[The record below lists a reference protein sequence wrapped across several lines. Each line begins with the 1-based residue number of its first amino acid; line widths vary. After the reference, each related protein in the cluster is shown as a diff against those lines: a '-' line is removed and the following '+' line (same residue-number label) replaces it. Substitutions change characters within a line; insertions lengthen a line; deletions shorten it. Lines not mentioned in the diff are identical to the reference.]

1 MKTVAILRLF
11 TMVCDHMSRSP
22 GEKSTWR
29 DWIDY
34 PPARP
39 EFDCFLK
46 RGSMTKQMKAALAAM
61 MLICTLPLMAQTDGD
76 SLAKLRK
83 DIDEPA
89 TLHYKGVQI
98 TPVGF
103 AAAES
108 VFRSRA
114 MNADVNTPFS
124 SVPYGNST
132 QAYLSEFNASG
143 RQSRLGLFVTAPT
156 PLGKFGAY
164 YEMDF
169 LGAGTTSNNN
179 QSNSYLFRQRQAWA
193 QASTT
198 SGFTI
203 TGGQM
208 WSLVTEV
215 KKGIINAPGGE
226 NLPNTVDAQYHVG
239 FSWARQYG
247 VRASQ
252 QLGPNAAIAIAL
264 EGSQTVLAGM
274 TNAPYNFILGA
285 EGNTSGLLTSTGNG
299 SSGAPGAQNYSD
311 NVAPDVIVKF
321 TADSK
326 MTHFEI
332 GGVARF
338 FRERYYPTIG
348 FTTAAATSVPS
359 GSATNMTS
367 TGGGFFL
374 NGRVKATPFVDLG
387 IHIMQ
392 GTGVARYGTSNLG
405 DVIAKPLGG
414 LEPLRSSQGLLSIET
429 HPTKKLDVYGYAG
442 GEYLQR
448 TYYTTS
454 LVSGTNTI
462 FYNVGYAPLI
472 STYTVATA
480 TPNVITAYT
489 LGQNDAGCNI
499 ESPPSTNNGY
509 PTTAASSCS
518 GTTRAVIE
526 GSFGFTYRLYSSP
539 KFGRLQ
545 YQMVYSYLT
554 KEGWTGVATGSA
566 ANVLAGTAVYG
577 GPKATDNMVFTGL
590 RYYIP

>member
-1 MKTVAILRLF
+1 
-11 TMVCDHMSRSP
+11 
-22 GEKSTWR
+22 
-29 DWIDY
+29 
-34 PPARP
+34 
-39 EFDCFLK
+39 
-46 RGSMTKQMKAALAAM
+46 MTKQMKAALAAT
-61 MLICTLPLMAQTDGD
+61 MLFCTMPLLAQTEGD
-76 SLAKLRK
+76 SLEKLRK
-83 DIDEPA
+83 DVDEPA
-89 TLHYKGVQI
+89 SIHYKGVQI

-108 VFRSRA
+108 VFRTRA
-114 MNADVNTPFS
+114 LNSDINTPFS

-132 QAYLSEFNASG
+132 QAYLSEFNATG
-143 RQSRLGLFVTAPT
+143 RQSRLGLFITAPT

-179 QSNSYLFRQRQAWA
+179 QSNSYLMRQRQAWA
-193 QASTT
+193 QASTK

-215 KKGIINAPGGE
+215 KKGINPGPGVE
-226 NLPNTVDAQYHVG
+226 NLPATVDPQYHVG

-247 VRASQ
+247 VRAAQ
-252 QLGPNAAIAIAL
+252 QLGPNAAIAISL
-264 EGSQTVLAGM
+264 EGSQTVLAST

-285 EGNTSGLLTSTGNG
+285 EGNTSGLLNSTGNG

-321 TADSK
+321 TSDTK
-326 MTHFEI
+326 MAHFEL
-332 GGVARF
+332 GGIARF
-338 FRERYYPTIG
+338 FRERYYPSIG

-359 GSATNMTS
+359 GSATNETS
-367 TGGGFFL
+367 TGGGIFA
-374 NGRVKATPFVDLG
+374 NARVKATSFADIG

-392 GTGVARYGTSNLG
+392 GDGVARYGTSNLG

-429 HPTKKLDVYGYAG
+429 HPTKKLDIFGYAG

-454 LVSGTNTI
+454 LVSGANTI
-462 FYNVGYAPLI
+462 FYNVGYAPTI

-480 TPNVITAYT
+480 NPSVITAYT
-489 LGQNDAGCNI
+489 IGQNDTGCGL

-509 PTTAASSCS
+509 PTTVANSCS

-526 GSFGFTYRLYSSP
+526 GTAGFTYRFYSSP

-554 KEGWTGVATGSA
+554 KEGWNGVHVGSA
-566 ANVLAGTAVYG
+566 ANVLAGTATYG